1 MPQPIFN
8 PRGGMCSR
16 NNSHLGNHFSYQ
28 SQRSVRPLSLP
39 TRDYKERKKGN
50 REKTVSLQKYSMDLC
65 QEMKVTSKV
74 TVRRWTMQTLFTFWD
89 SGRSVRPWCSHS
101 ALPFWTCGCE
111 DSNSAR
117 HPTHD
122 TQMPPV
128 HQTLTVPGLMGA
140 LCGRDGFVARTA
152 HRAAALCTGQ

>member
-50 REKTVSLQKYSMDLC
+50 REKTVSLQKIQYGSVSRNEGNLQSD
-65 QEMKVTSKV
+65 SKK
-74 TVRRWTMQTLFTFWD
+74 M
-89 SGRSVRPWCSHS
+89 
-101 ALPFWTCGCE
+101 
-111 DSNSAR
+111 NSANAF
-117 HPTHD
+117 HLLGFW
-122 TQMPPV
+122 QEC
-128 HQTLTVPGLMGA
+128 QALSAATVPSPSGP
-140 LCGRDGFVARTA
+140 VAVRTA
-152 HRAAALCTGQ
+152 IVPVTPHMTHRCPPSPIP